1 MKWLEALKKWNE
13 GRDGAYTVPRKG
25 TPEHAEVKAL
35 MGGAEPPSK
44 PAGYV
49 RMLWAKKVQ
58 GKTPDDYDPP
68 AREKKSAKS
77 FNIRKISE
85 PGATIVGRFG
95 TESQKKAL
103 DKKRKSR
110 QAKREIFEK
119 EGVTAEEVD
128 ALVDEFKQA
137 SKATKAPRKKP
148 DMRDY
153 FNKTA
158 DNVPASAPTKKQ
170 PDMRDFFKPKASG
183 GARKIR
189 RVALRRKPV
198 EYEYEEDEEDFP
210 ATTSKGK
217 RYSAEQAKKDRA
229 KLGLTERGKKAKKPP
244 VKEQGQVSMMM
255 RIGNHVMIAEPQPA
269 TIKVRGDLSSMAT
282 DADYPTSGVTFGDD
296 KPRAT
301 TASQARRHFTTEE
314 TKVRPLS
321 ELFMS
326 KPMKG
331 LVEEQLAGKGSCCWW
346 KRELQEF

>member
-1 MKWLEALKKWNE
+1 MNWLEALKKWNA

-25 TPEHAEVKAL
+25 TPEHAEVKE
-35 MGGAEPPSK
+35 MMEGGSK
-44 PAGYV
+44 RPGGYV
-49 RMLWAKKVQ
+49 KLLWAKKVQ
-58 GKTPDDYDPP
+58 GKTPEDYDPP

-77 FNIRKISE
+77 FNIRKITGPS
-85 PGATIVGRFG
+85 ATAIERFG

-103 DKKRKSR
+103 AKKRDTR
-110 QAKREIFEK
+110 AVKREAFEN
-119 EGVTAEEVD
+119 EGMTAEELD
-128 ALVDEFKQA
+128 ALVDEFKEA
-137 SKATKAPRKKP
+137 SKVKKAPRK
-148 DMRDY
+148 RT
-153 FNKTA
+153 TA
-158 DNVPASAPTKKQ
+158 VATEPK
-170 PDMRDFFKPKASG
+170 PDMRDFFKPKAKTG
-183 GARKIR
+183 GAKVRGRKIR
-189 RVALRRKPV
+189 RVVPRKKQV
-198 EYEYEEDEEDFP
+198 EYEYEYEEDEEDFP
-210 ATTSKGK
+210 TTTSKGK
-217 RYSAEQAKKDRA
+217 RYSAEQARKDRA

-301 TASQARRHFTTEE
+301 TASQARRQFTAEE
-314 TKVRPLS
+314 TRVRPLS